1 MPRYDKWFDAY
12 AEDWGKANGFKVRVD
27 HVNIAELPA
36 ALTASI
42 EAGEGRSIIEM
53 AFPPTAFIEG
63 LHPLN
68 DVNAAAAAAHGELT
82 ANCQATSYL
91 PINDTYVGFTHGYIP
106 DPGDY
111 QISLWTDIGMP
122 DGPSSWD

>member
-68 DVNAAAAAAHGELT
+68 DVNAAAAAAHGQLVRVQD
-82 ANCQATSYL
+82 AVA
-91 PINDTYVGFTHGYIP
+91 IDV
-106 DPGDY
+106 
-111 QISLWTDIGMP
+111 ISREP
-122 DGPSSWD
+122 ARRRR